1 MTGLITTAQNLAQ
14 LVNYSCSI
22 RDEKLDL
29 VKEREIVA
37 LGALAPLG
45 DREESPENLGF
56 GLFAT
61 MIGSMVSAPPEC
73 DAVSY
78 GGRKERVAAA
88 ALSAATSQIARG
100 TKMVRALEACAW
112 DFWFKPFCAGFVE
125 MAPAKMSDL
134 SQAERAAMAGRLGP
148 APESEV
154 ADAEGSDDDE
164 KTPRA
169 TETLIPHVPPHWPR
183 FKRLDP
189 RKCGWDMAVGSFD
202 ERRFTFHEVVE
213 ERELLLE
220 RARESGDDWYAA
232 AIESAPACGI
242 GGESQRGTS
251 MEETR
256 YVKYFV
262 IYVPGKTIEGEKPG
276 PNQPG
281 VIYTVS
287 ATGVD
292 SRGSRV
298 AGMELRR
305 PYYFTGH
312 PDGPHVFGGQYT
324 TGHDAMFLSLLGAAE
339 DSLAML
345 ESVSASLHQ
354 RIRDHKVVTA
364 YDSAYEED
372 AQKLA
377 NSRNGGWAG
386 IPGLGERP
394 GMVQQFETGAV
405 TPAEVAEYR
414 ELQANAQRQLG
425 ISNETLGTSS
435 DTTATAVMQA
445 AQQVDAKVEYLLQRW
460 NRLAG
465 EALERM
471 AFYVATDDRVA
482 VRLDDNGKGSVVR
495 AQLEP
500 LEQSGVL
507 SRQVI
512 EQIVEREKNDPILY
526 QGGDFAD
533 GGELDWYALDLMVRP
548 SSMTGRQSQ
557 AAVQREM
564 AWNQQLAQLG
574 GLMLQMPHIDW
585 ASRIK
590 RTGRAM
596 GIPDVDYAV
605 DKELAQQV
613 AQMQLAQGAPT
624 YGTTSQPGMKPSRE
638 GAMPQMPSP
647 QGATR

>member
-1 MTGLITTAQNLAQ
+1 
-14 LVNYSCSI
+14 
-22 RDEKLDL
+22 
-29 VKEREIVA
+29 
-37 LGALAPLG
+37 
-45 DREESPENLGF
+45 
-56 GLFAT
+56 
-61 MIGSMVSAPPEC
+61 
-73 DAVSY
+73 
-78 GGRKERVAAA
+78 
-88 ALSAATSQIARG
+88 
-100 TKMVRALEACAW
+100 
-112 DFWFKPFCAGFVE
+112 
-125 MAPAKMSDL
+125 
-134 SQAERAAMAGRLGP
+134 
-148 APESEV
+148 
-154 ADAEGSDDDE
+154 
-164 KTPRA
+164 
-169 TETLIPHVPPHWPR
+169 
-183 FKRLDP
+183 
-189 RKCGWDMAVGSFD
+189 
-202 ERRFTFHEVVE
+202 
-213 ERELLLE
+213 
-220 RARESGDDWYAA
+220 
-232 AIESAPACGI
+232 
-242 GGESQRGTS
+242 
-251 MEETR
+251 
-256 YVKYFV
+256 
-262 IYVPGKTIEGEKPG
+262 
-276 PNQPG
+276 
-281 VIYTVS
+281 
-287 ATGVD
+287 
-292 SRGSRV
+292 
-298 AGMELRR
+298 
-305 PYYFTGH
+305 
-312 PDGPHVFGGQYT
+312 
-324 TGHDAMFLSLLGAAE
+324 
-339 DSLAML
+339 
-345 ESVSASLHQ
+345 
-354 RIRDHKVVTA
+354 
-364 YDSAYEED
+364 
-372 AQKLA
+372 
-377 NSRNGGWAG
+377 
-386 IPGLGERP
+386 
-394 GMVQQFETGAV
+394 
-405 TPAEVAEYR
+405 
-414 ELQANAQRQLG
+414 
-425 ISNETLGTSS
+425 
-435 DTTATAVMQA
+435 MQA